1 MTGFSLG
8 GGFPL
13 ASGTMT
19 VGLDVS
25 GGQSGVTPIDGT
37 ITDPGSGG
45 GGYGYAPGGLGAGP
59 FGGGGGRPSQ
69 GRGGGGTP
77 G

>member
-8 GGFPL
+8 GGFLL

-25 GGQSGVTPIDGT
+25 GGQPGVTPIDGT

-45 GGYGYAPGGLGAGP
+45 GG
-59 FGGGGGRPSQ
+59 RPSQ
-69 GRGGGGTP
+69 GRGGGAGGQPSQGRGDGGNP